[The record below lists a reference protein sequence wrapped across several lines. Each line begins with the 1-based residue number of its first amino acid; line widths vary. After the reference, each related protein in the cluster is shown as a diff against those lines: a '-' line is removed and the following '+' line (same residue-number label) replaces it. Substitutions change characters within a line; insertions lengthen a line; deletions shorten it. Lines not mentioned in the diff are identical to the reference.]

1 MSQVNLTLEQEF
13 AIKRFECKVG
23 EMNAEET
30 KEILLKLYK
39 HFVVREATYK
49 ALIKQK
55 WGICDE
61 LRDELLDEV

>member
-1 MSQVNLTLEQEF
+1 MGQVNLTLEQEF
-13 AIKRFECKVG
+13 AIKRFESKVE

-39 HFVVREATYK
+39 HFVIREATYK